1 MRFVLVASICCAL
14 AAPASAQMATGA
26 MNTGLM
32 PSEREQQ
39 QEDSTAQAST
49 NGERLVCRRIASGTA
64 SRMGSR
70 RVCRT
75 AAEWRAT
82 QRN

>member
-1 MRFVLVASICCAL
+1 MRFVLVGAICCAL

-26 MNTGLM
+26 MNTGLT
-32 PSEREQQ
+32 PSEREEPQL
-39 QEDSTAQAST
+39 ESAAETSA
-49 NGERLVCRRIASGTA
+49 NGERLICRRIASGTA

-75 AAEWRAT
+75 AAEWRA
-82 QRN
+82 RD

>member
-1 MRFVLVASICCAL
+1 MRLAIVASLCCML
-14 AAPASAQMATGA
+14 ATPASAQMATGA
-26 MNTGLM
+26 MNTGLI
-32 PSEREQQ
+32 PSEREELQQ
-39 QEDSTAQAST
+39 QSAAETPA
-49 NGERLVCRRIASGTA
+49 NGERLICRRIASGTA

-82 QRN
+82 RN